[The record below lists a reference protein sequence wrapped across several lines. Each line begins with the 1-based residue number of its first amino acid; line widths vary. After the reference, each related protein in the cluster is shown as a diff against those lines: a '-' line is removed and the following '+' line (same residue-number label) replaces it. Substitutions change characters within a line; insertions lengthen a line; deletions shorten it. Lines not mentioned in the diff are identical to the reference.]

1 MLRVIHMQRGLGGC
15 SFKIWGRIGI
25 DNVLKG
31 VRARLC
37 ECGTVKTLKL
47 LNAND
52 NVEFD
57 YALAA

>member
-1 MLRVIHMQRGLGGC
+1 MVSTKDRDISVQDC
-15 SFKIWGRIGI
+15 VS
-25 DNVLKG
+25 N
-31 VRARLC
+31 
-37 ECGTVKTLKL
+37 TVKILKP

>member
-1 MLRVIHMQRGLGGC
+1 MCISVIFDMGAKRFRRKKNKNNVQGC
-15 SFKIWGRIGI
+15 VSS
-25 DNVLKG
+25 
-31 VRARLC
+31 
-37 ECGTVKTLKL
+37 TVKILKL